1 MHVSVAFAGLYSK
14 VLLFSDL
21 SYQYFSEQ
29 RDSIRLTQKPNS
41 KAMEIFYWKVSEVPR
56 TQNVSNKSTLKTGNP
71 DSS

>member
-41 KAMEIFYWKVSEVPR
+41 KAMEIFY
-56 TQNVSNKSTLKTGNP
+56 
-71 DSS
+71 